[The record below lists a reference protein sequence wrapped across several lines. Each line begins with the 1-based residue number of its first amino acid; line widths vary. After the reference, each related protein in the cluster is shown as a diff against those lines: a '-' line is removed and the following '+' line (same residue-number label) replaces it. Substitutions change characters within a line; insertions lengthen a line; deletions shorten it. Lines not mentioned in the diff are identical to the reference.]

1 MNPAARSTLPIYF
14 VDAFADRPFAG
25 NPAAICPLERWLD
38 DRAMQAIAAE
48 IGFSETAF
56 IVREGAGW
64 RIRWFTPTLE
74 VDLVG
79 HATLAAAFVILERI
93 DPGRAEIRFDSRSG
107 PLTVTRQ
114 GDLLAMDFPARVAAP
129 VAAPA
134 RLIAGLGKAPVAV
147 LAATHYLA
155 VYGAAADVAGLAPD
169 MAALAALD
177 RAAVIV
183 TAPSAPEFGGDF
195 VSRFFAPANGVPE
208 DPVSGVAHCT
218 LIPYWARRL
227 GKPRLVGKQLSKR
240 GGELICEDRG
250 ARVIIAGRAA
260 LVLEG
265 RIAQPY

>member
-1 MNPAARSTLPIYF
+1 MPSLVDGLPVYF
-14 VDAFADRPFAG
+14 IDAFADKPFTG
-25 NPAAICPLERWLD
+25 NPAAICPLERWI
-38 DRAMQAIAAE
+38 AEPVMQAIAAE

-56 IVREGAGW
+56 IAREGPGEGADW

-79 HATLAAAFVILERI
+79 HATLAAAHLVFERLEPARSSV
-93 DPGRAEIRFDSRSG
+93 RFDSLSG
-107 PLTVTRQ
+107 PLIVTRQ

-129 VAAPA
+129 VAAPPA
-134 RLIAGLGKAPVAV
+134 LAAGLGKPPREV

-155 VYGAAADVAGLAPD
+155 VYATADDVRALAPD

-183 TAPSAPEFGGDF
+183 TAPGEAGADF

-208 DPVSGVAHCT
+208 DPVSGVSHCT
-218 LIPYWARRL
+218 LVPYWSRRL
-227 GKPRLVGKQLSKR
+227 GRARLTGRQLSKR
-240 GGELICEDRG
+240 GGVLVCEDRG
-250 ARVIIAGRAA
+250 DGRAV

-265 RIAQPY
+265 RIATG

>member
-1 MNPAARSTLPIYF
+1 LTAGAAPTLPVYF
-14 VDAFADRPFAG
+14 VDAFAERPFTG

-38 DRAMQAIAAE
+38 ERVMQSIAAE

-56 IVREGAGW
+56 IVREGDGW

-79 HATLAAAFVILERI
+79 HATLAAAFVILERLAP
-93 DPGRAEIRFDSRSG
+93 DAAAVRFESLSG
-107 PLTVTRQ
+107 PLTVTRR
-114 GDLLAMDFPARVAAP
+114 GELLAMDFPARVATP
-129 VAAPA
+129 VPPPPG
-134 RLIAGLGKAPVAV
+134 LIAGLGRAPVAV

-155 VYGAAADVAGLAPD
+155 VYADPADVTALTPD

-183 TAPSAPEFGGDF
+183 TAPGTPTHGGDF

-218 LIPYWARRL
+218 LVPYWARQL
-227 GKPRLVGKQLSKR
+227 GKSQLVGRQLSRR
-240 GGELICEDRG
+240 GGTLVCTDRG
-250 ARVIIAGRAA
+250 ARVTIAGAA
-260 LVLEG
+260 VLVLEG
-265 RIAQPY
+265 RIAAG